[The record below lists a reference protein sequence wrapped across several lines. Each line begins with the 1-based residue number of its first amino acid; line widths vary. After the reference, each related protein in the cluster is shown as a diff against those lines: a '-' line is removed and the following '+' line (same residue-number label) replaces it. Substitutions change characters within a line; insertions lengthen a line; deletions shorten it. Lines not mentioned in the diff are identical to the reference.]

1 MNLSTKA
8 KDIYNKLKAEGLLMG
23 GIKKLAKEIKKDH
36 DLAMELWE
44 TGDYYPRLL
53 TVLILDKKFLNQEL
67 IELMV
72 SDLDKHQVSERMQV
86 SDWLLANQL
95 VKSKRT
101 IKLLEVWVNHQRPLL
116 RRMFWTYQYRL
127 RWTGKTDYA
136 NTSHLVGLIEN
147 NLATEVPE
155 VQLAMNA
162 CAGWI
167 GIYDA
172 QYRERLVSFGK
183 ELGLYKE
190 QKFSKGCTPHYLPE
204 FIRIEVEKLE
214 NRKS

>member
-1 MNLSTKA
+1 MNLSIKA
-8 KDIYNKLKAEGLLMG
+8 KDIYNKLNTEGLLMG

-36 DLAMELWE
+36 ELAMELWE

-53 TVLILDKKFLNQEL
+53 AVLILDKKFLSQEVL
-67 IELMV
+67 TKMA
-72 SDLDKHQVSERMQV
+72 SDLDKQSLSERMQV
-86 SDWLLANQL
+86 SDWLIANQL
-95 VKSKRT
+95 VKSKKT
-101 IKLLEVWVNHQRPLL
+101 IKLMEEWANHQLPLL

-127 RWTGKTDYA
+127 RWTGKTDHA
-136 NTSHLVGLIEN
+136 NTSHLVELIEK
-147 NLATEVPE
+147 NLATEAPE

-167 GIYDA
+167 GIYDQ

-204 FIRIEVEKLE
+204 FIRIEVEKVE